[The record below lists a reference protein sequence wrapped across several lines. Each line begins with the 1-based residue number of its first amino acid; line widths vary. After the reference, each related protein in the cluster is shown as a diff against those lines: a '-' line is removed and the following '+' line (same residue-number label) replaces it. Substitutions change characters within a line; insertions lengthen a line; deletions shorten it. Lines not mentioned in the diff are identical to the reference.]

1 MFTQKELNLRQKR
14 CLELLND
21 YDMSILYHAG
31 TANMVADVLSWLS
44 IGRTSHVE
52 EGKRELAKYVHRLTR
67 LGVKLMDSTEREIVV
82 INVAKSSLL

>member
-52 EGKRELAKYVHRLTR
+52 EGKRELAKDVHRLDR
-67 LGVKLMDSTEREIVV
+67 LGVCLMDSTIGGIVV
-82 INVAKSSLL
+82 TNRAES